1 VSLLKA
7 KTSKTRNRNIEI
19 ENALIAAT
27 EEDIKR
33 INVNL
38 PKSVYKKF
46 KAKTNQNEISIS
58 SLIRQ
63 WVDDYISGEE

>member
-1 VSLLKA
+1 MSLLKA

-38 PKSVYKKF
+38 PKSIYKKF

-63 WVDDYISGEE
+63 WVDDYISEEG

>member
-1 VSLLKA
+1 MSLLKA